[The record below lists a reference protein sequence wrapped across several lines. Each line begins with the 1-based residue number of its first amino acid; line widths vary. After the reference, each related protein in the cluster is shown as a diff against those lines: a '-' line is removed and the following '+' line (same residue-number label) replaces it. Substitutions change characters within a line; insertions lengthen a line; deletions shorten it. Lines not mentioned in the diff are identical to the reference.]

1 MVEQTRTQD
10 VFANIVNK
18 KETAMYKVIIVKQ
31 DNKTSILN
39 VNRKS
44 SWDDI
49 TQARKYVREMRKL
62 ISEGFSVF
70 GAVDAYIRD
79 DRGAVWL

>member
-1 MVEQTRTQD
+1 
-10 VFANIVNK
+10 
-18 KETAMYKVIIVKQ
+18 MYKVIIVKQ
-31 DNKTSILN
+31 DNRTSVLN
-39 VNRKS
+39 VNRQS

>member
-1 MVEQTRTQD
+1 
-10 VFANIVNK
+10 
-18 KETAMYKVIIVKQ
+18 MYKVIIVKQ
-31 DNKTSILN
+31 DNRTSILN
-39 VNRKS
+39 VNRQS

-49 TQARKYVREMRKL
+49 TKARKYVREMRKL

>member
-1 MVEQTRTQD
+1 
-10 VFANIVNK
+10 
-18 KETAMYKVIIVKQ
+18 MYKVIIVKQ
-31 DNKTSILN
+31 DNRTSILN
-39 VNRKS
+39 VNRQS

-62 ISEGFSVF
+62 ISEGFHLF